1 MRSSVNPWNSF
12 AHEDPL
18 ELKIVQE
25 VKAALGKKGGW
36 IGEIHPRRTD
46 GSRLDAQLSASMV
59 RDASGNPICMMA
71 MFADIST
78 RVRAEHELFLK
89 ENAVSAAINAI
100 AILDLAG
107 NVIYA
112 NRAFVEILGYHS
124 LDEVIYH
131 PIEHFTHG
139 DPSHSCR
146 FAKCEAE
153 SYEKDGWKG
162 EVRLKDRDGN
172 ITFSELTVRRI
183 TDSSGKTLYV
193 ILSFVNITEL
203 KELRNKLNE
212 TNREL
217 SDIIEFL
224 PDPTFVI
231 DQSHRVIAWNRA
243 IEDFTGVKRETII
256 GTDRYSEVLHQETL
270 MTPLLIDLL
279 DIPGDEIVKKYP
291 GVALLGTSLIHES
304 GVSAKE
310 DLKATRYLEKA
321 SPMLNKEGIRTG
333 AIMTIRDIT
342 ALKMFEAVAS
352 IDQMGYQVSV
362 PDCRMEEII
371 TASR

>member
-1 MRSSVNPWNSF
+1 
-12 AHEDPL
+12 
-18 ELKIVQE
+18 
-25 VKAALGKKGGW
+25 
-36 IGEIHPRRTD
+36 
-46 GSRLDAQLSASMV
+46 
-59 RDASGNPICMMA
+59 

-89 ENAVSAAINAI
+89 ESAVSAAMNAI

-112 NRAFVEILGYHS
+112 NRAFVDILGYRS
-124 LDEVIYH
+124 LNEVIYH

-139 DPSHSCR
+139 DASALADLQNAR
-146 FAKCEAE
+146 TE
-153 SYEKDGWKG
+153 SYKKDGWKG
-162 EVRLKDRDGN
+162 EVRLKDLEGN

-243 IEDFTGVKRETII
+243 IEDFTGVKRETIV
-256 GTDRYSEVLHQETL
+256 GTDKYTEVLHKETL

-279 DIPGDEIVKKYP
+279 DTPGDEIVKKFP
-291 GVALLGTSLIHES
+291 GCGTNW
-304 GVSAKE
+304 
-310 DLKATRYLEKA
+310 
-321 SPMLNKEGIRTG
+321 NK
-333 AIMTIRDIT
+333 
-342 ALKMFEAVAS
+342 
-352 IDQMGYQVSV
+352 
-362 PDCRMEEII
+362 PDP
-371 TASR
+371 